1 MKEIKISQKKNA
13 AIVWLQR
20 NQEYI
25 CQDEILKITNDREAT
40 QIREKIDFIN
50 TGIQR
55 WFEKIN
61 YFNFRVEY
69 ALRSMHEADVE
80 SRKFNSNIE
89 KTLEEL
95 LYVIQRSIRIILNE
109 GFSVDLIVTAYW
121 H

>member
-1 MKEIKISQKKNA
+1 M
-13 AIVWLQR
+13 
-20 NQEYI
+20 Y
-25 CQDEILKITNDREAT
+25 
-40 QIREKIDFIN
+40 
-50 TGIQR
+50 
-55 WFEKIN
+55 
-61 YFNFRVEY
+61 
-69 ALRSMHEADVE
+69 EADVE